1 MAKLYIMSH
10 YMFPNQQW
18 IVTCPYKWLKQNNKD
33 RVEEGEEAES
43 IEEFSW
49 IESEVVDV

>member
-1 MAKLYIMSH
+1 MSH
-10 YMFPNQQW
+10 YMFPNNQW

-33 RVEEGEEAES
+33 RVEEGEEPES

-49 IESEVVDV
+49 VESEVSNG

>member
-1 MAKLYIMSH
+1 MVKLYIMSH
-10 YMFPNQQW
+10 YMFPNHKW

-33 RVEEGEEAES
+33 RVEEGEEPES

-49 IESEVVDV
+49 VESEVSNG

>member
-1 MAKLYIMSH
+1 MVKLYIMSH

-18 IVTCPYKWLKQNNKD
+18 IVTCPYKWLKQNNKH
-33 RVEEGEEAES
+33 RVEEGEEPES

-49 IESEVVDV
+49 VESEVSNG